1 MSEVYVGIDF
11 GTTLVNLIILDPEE
25 KIVFKISQELSI
37 SSSKNFIAWRLAG
50 KIYTKSSDAAGP
62 SLFSMREN
70 KWDEDVL
77 KIFPDSGIGPLKVV
91 PLQAV
96 VGAMVG
102 GVARKAGLQ
111 FRLSIVTC
119 GTDNACASLDMNA
132 FTKNVMVI
140 SIGTSETVVLTNRQ
154 YISDLT
160 GRVYTFRH
168 VERNAFY
175 NMGIVLSATFSL
187 DWFSKLIDNHDIGM
201 LIEKLKDTKHY
212 QNVVFFLSYLNGER
226 TPHRN
231 PNRCG
236 VIFGFSGSSDKK
248 AVAQSCFG
256 GCSFCT

>member
-1 MSEVYVGIDF
+1 MIEVYIGIDV
-11 GTTLVNLIILDPEE
+11 GTTSVKFIILDHGG
-25 KIVFKISQELSI
+25 KIVFKNSQELSI

-50 KIYTKSSDAAGP
+50 KICTKSSDVAGP
-62 SLFSMREN
+62 SLFSISEN

-77 KIFPDSGIGPLKVV
+77 KIFPDSGIRPLKVV

-102 GVARKAGLQ
+102 DVARKVGFQ
-111 FRLSIVTC
+111 FRPSIVTC

-140 SIGTSETVVLTNRQ
+140 SIGTSETVILTNRQ

-160 GRVYTFRH
+160 GRLHTFRH
-168 VERNAFY
+168 IVKNVFY
-175 NMGIVLSATFSL
+175 HMRVVLSTTFSF
-187 DWFSKLIDNHDIGM
+187 DWLSRLIDNHDIGV

-212 QNVVFFLSYLNGER
+212 QNVVFFLSYLNGKR

-231 PNRCG
+231 PGRCG

-248 AVAQSCFG
+248 ALARSCLG
-256 GCSFCT
+256 RCSFCT